1 MEWVD
6 VVCVCSLRIPQQQ
19 PSGEGVRFA
28 RGYDDP
34 APYWERGTKVGY

>member
-19 PSGEGVRFA
+19 LSGERVRFA

-34 APYWERGTKVGY
+34 GPHRERGMEVGC